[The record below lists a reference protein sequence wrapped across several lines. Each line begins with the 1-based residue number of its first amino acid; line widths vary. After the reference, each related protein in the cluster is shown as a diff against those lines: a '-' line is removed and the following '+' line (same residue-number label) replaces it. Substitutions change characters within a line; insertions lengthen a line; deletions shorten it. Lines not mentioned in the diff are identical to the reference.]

1 MIQKGIQSHKH
12 LKEKNNNN
20 NNNNKKQ
27 NKNCSSRIEIYK
39 W

>member
-12 LKEKNNNN
+12 LKEKNN

>member
-12 LKEKNNNN
+12 LKEKNNN